1 MIKEP
6 KILTMCERRYILPM
20 KNKFNLLLYLIILI
34 LITVSYADQLYSV
47 KVVFD
52 GDTIMLSNRKHVR
65 YIGIDSPEMN
75 YKKGNA
81 SPFGFEAK
89 KTNEKLLSGKAIR
102 IEYDIQKKDHY
113 GRILAYVYTADGIF
127 LNNEMIKKGYAWNLF
142 KGPNT
147 KYSKVFLTSQHYAMS
162 NKLGIWNNWQ
172 EKDGVKYLG
181 NIKSKKFH
189 HMDCTFGKQIAYA
202 NRIIFQKKWD
212 AFYAGFSPCRRCILK
227 QNG

>member
-1 MIKEP
+1 
-6 KILTMCERRYILPM
+6 M

-52 GDTIMLSNRKHVR
+52 GDTI
-65 YIGIDSPEMN
+65 
-75 YKKGNA
+75 A

-181 NIKSKKFH
+181 NIKIS
-189 HMDCTFGKQIAYA
+189 
-202 NRIIFQKKWD
+202 R
-212 AFYAGFSPCRRCILK
+212 
-227 QNG
+227 